1 LAPMSYSISSAARK
15 PFETT
20 TPSTIP
26 WREFWCDECE
36 RTATDWRSLVDA
48 AVAALSRYSVVTAC
62 PTCGCTPCANPGFC
76 RLCAD
81 ADARKARGESP
92 RYLEASRWRTPETI
106 PENWNEMSIE
116 ALIAHFDRA
125 RRRDG
130 APPTTVEALMLKL
143 RERGVKAL
151 TESAVKRRLNELSEQ
166 QLHEICGRL
175 QALKPHIAQA
185 WGPDEITVLVD
196 AWDTCHG

>member
-1 LAPMSYSISSAARK
+1 
-15 PFETT
+15 
-20 TPSTIP
+20 
-26 WREFWCDECE
+26 
-36 RTATDWRSLVDA
+36 
-48 AVAALSRYSVVTAC
+48 
-62 PTCGCTPCANPGFC
+62 
-76 RLCAD
+76 
-81 ADARKARGESP
+81 
-92 RYLEASRWRTPETI
+92 
-106 PENWNEMSIE
+106 MSIE

-125 RRRDG
+125 RRRDD
-130 APPTTVEALMLKL
+130 APPTTVEALMLGL